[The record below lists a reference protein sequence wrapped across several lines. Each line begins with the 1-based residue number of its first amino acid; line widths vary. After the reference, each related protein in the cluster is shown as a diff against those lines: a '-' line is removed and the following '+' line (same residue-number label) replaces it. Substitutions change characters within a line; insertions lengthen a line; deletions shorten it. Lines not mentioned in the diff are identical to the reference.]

1 MTPDYIKR
9 LQLHEGK
16 VETNSEPLNRKLSRR
31 LNKRCVDCGKNWA
44 DYPSKLCPGCEAYR
58 EHTGAL

>member
-1 MTPDYIKR
+1 MNSKNSTTSDDDALKR
-9 LQLHEGK
+9 M
-16 VETNSEPLNRKLSRR
+16 RKELFE
-31 LNKRCVDCGKNWA
+31 LGPNKLCADCGKNWA